1 LPPSRPAGA
10 CFSWPWCLDI
20 STSSPHSSTR
30 RVTSANRPSGPTRL
44 TPFARASSTVGGGAN
59 VAQQYLEAGLLGEL
73 QIHPLSA
80 LLGRA
85 LTGADT
91 PRRGMVQ
98 VSPLLEH
105 PMSAGHAV
113 TITPSDAHVEVRLD
127 GELLATTDHALRLD
141 ETGLP
146 SRYYLPQDDVRMDL
160 LRPTSFH
167 TTCPFKG
174 EASYWSANVGG
185 QTHDGIV
192 WAYEAPIPAAAEIAG
207 FLSFYP
213 NRTEITVDG
222 EVLTA

>member
-1 LPPSRPAGA
+1 
-10 CFSWPWCLDI
+10 
-20 STSSPHSSTR
+20 
-30 RVTSANRPSGPTRL
+30 
-44 TPFARASSTVGGGAN
+44 
-59 VAQQYLEAGLLGEL
+59 
-73 QIHPLSA
+73 
-80 LLGRA
+80 
-85 LTGADT
+85 
-91 PRRGMVQ
+91 MVQ
-98 VSPLLEH
+98 VSLVLED
-105 PMSAGHAV
+105 PMSAGHVV
-113 TITPSDAHVEVRLD
+113 TIIPSDAHVEVRLD

-146 SRYYLPQDDVRMDL
+146 ARYYLPQDDVRMDL

-185 QTHDGIV
+185 QTHDGVV
-192 WAYEAPIPAAAEIAG
+192 WAYEAPISAAAEIAG